1 MITKN
6 DTIISL
12 NNSLGS
18 PTLSKHQSSNYDI
31 DTLAIISGRASG
43 EHHGVVNTPV
53 YRASTILHSDAR
65 AFETRH
71 DIFDRY
77 KVVYGLLGTPTTF
90 ALEEAMIALTGG
102 HDAVLT
108 SSGLSA
114 VTISLLS
121 FVSAGDHLLM
131 TDSAYWP
138 TRAFCDQ
145 TLSRFGV
152 DVTYYDPTIGADI
165 ESLIRPNTR
174 VIFLESP
181 GSMTFEVQDIPAITK
196 IARNREITT
205 LLDAT
210 WATPLYFDAFGHD
223 VDVAIHAA
231 TKYLVGHSDVLLGVI
246 VSNERAWEAVR
257 QTKTRLGEGAGPDE
271 VYLTTRGLRTLPMRL
286 KHHHENGLTLARW
299 LEQRPEV
306 ACVLHPALPGAP
318 GHDLFKRDFSGACGL
333 FGVILK
339 KYSTE
344 AVRNMLNSL
353 ELFGIGA
360 SWGGYESL
368 IIPAFPDRYRTATQ
382 WNAPGPLL
390 RLHAGLESPADLIAD
405 LEHGFNQLGDQA
417 PDSTS

>member
-1 MITKN
+1 
-6 DTIISL
+6 
-12 NNSLGS
+12 
-18 PTLSKHQSSNYDI
+18 
-31 DTLAIISGRASG
+31 
-43 EHHGVVNTPV
+43 
-53 YRASTILHSDAR
+53 
-65 AFETRH
+65 
-71 DIFDRY
+71 
-77 KVVYGLLGTPTTF
+77 
-90 ALEEAMIALTGG
+90 
-102 HDAVLT
+102 
-108 SSGLSA
+108 
-114 VTISLLS
+114 
-121 FVSAGDHLLM
+121 
-131 TDSAYWP
+131 
-138 TRAFCDQ
+138 
-145 TLSRFGV
+145 
-152 DVTYYDPTIGADI
+152 
-165 ESLIRPNTR
+165 
-174 VIFLESP
+174 
-181 GSMTFEVQDIPAITK
+181 MTFEVQDIPAITK

-344 AVRNMLNSL
+344 AVRNMLNRL
-353 ELFGIGA
+353 ALFGSGA
-360 SWGGYESL
+360 RWGG
-368 IIPAFPDRYRTATQ
+368 
-382 WNAPGPLL
+382 
-390 RLHAGLESPADLIAD
+390 
-405 LEHGFNQLGDQA
+405 
-417 PDSTS
+417 

>member
-152 DVTYYDPTIGADI
+152 DVTYYDPTIGRI
-165 ESLIRPNTR
+165 LSLSSGLI
-174 VIFLESP
+174 
-181 GSMTFEVQDIPAITK
+181 
-196 IARNREITT
+196 
-205 LLDAT
+205 
-210 WATPLYFDAFGHD
+210 
-223 VDVAIHAA
+223 
-231 TKYLVGHSDVLLGVI
+231 LV
-246 VSNERAWEAVR
+246 
-257 QTKTRLGEGAGPDE
+257 
-271 VYLTTRGLRTLPMRL
+271 
-286 KHHHENGLTLARW
+286 
-299 LEQRPEV
+299 
-306 ACVLHPALPGAP
+306 
-318 GHDLFKRDFSGACGL
+318 
-333 FGVILK
+333 
-339 KYSTE
+339 
-344 AVRNMLNSL
+344 
-353 ELFGIGA
+353 
-360 SWGGYESL
+360 
-368 IIPAFPDRYRTATQ
+368 
-382 WNAPGPLL
+382 
-390 RLHAGLESPADLIAD
+390 
-405 LEHGFNQLGDQA
+405 
-417 PDSTS
+417 

>member
-1 MITKN
+1 MVP
-6 DTIISL
+6 SCHL
-12 NNSLGS
+12 NNRSGS
-18 PTLSKHQSSNYDI
+18 PTLATRHPSNYDI
-31 DTLAIISGRASG
+31 ETLAIISGRASG

-121 FVSAGDHLLM
+121 FINAGDHLLI
-131 TDSAYWP
+131 TDSVYWP

-196 IARNREITT
+196 IAKKREITT

-210 WATPLYFDAFGHD
+210 WATPLYFDAFGHG

-246 VSNERAWEAVR
+246 VS
-257 QTKTRLGEGAGPDE
+257 L
-271 VYLTTRGLRTLPMRL
+271 
-286 KHHHENGLTLARW
+286 
-299 LEQRPEV
+299 
-306 ACVLHPALPGAP
+306 
-318 GHDLFKRDFSGACGL
+318 
-333 FGVILK
+333 
-339 KYSTE
+339 
-344 AVRNMLNSL
+344 
-353 ELFGIGA
+353 
-360 SWGGYESL
+360 SL
-368 IIPAFPDRYRTATQ
+368 IHI
-382 WNAPGPLL
+382 
-390 RLHAGLESPADLIAD
+390 
-405 LEHGFNQLGDQA
+405 
-417 PDSTS
+417 